1 METLLPFLTFALAPK
16 NQPLVEM
23 VLESKALVISC
34 IFFARLHYTGAT
46 GWIQLLYHYLCN
58 GIASAVTV
66 ACYTVVILNDKPNFA
81 KLF

>member
-1 METLLPFLTFALAPK
+1 MENGDAIAFSHVRACTK

-34 IFFARLHYTGAT
+34 IFFTRLHYTGAT

-58 GIASAVTV
+58 GIA
-66 ACYTVVILNDKPNFA
+66 CYTVVILNDKPNFA